1 MFSRALAANT
11 TESCAAAVR
20 TIVRSGAP
28 SDSGVG
34 RHRMMTSASPSGAGF
49 ALNVAR
55 SMASISESATSTTCD
70 RLAVNTSIFP
80 WSVSIPS
87 EGNPA

>member
-1 MFSRALAANT
+1 
-11 TESCAAAVR
+11 
-20 TIVRSGAP
+20 
-28 SDSGVG
+28 
-34 RHRMMTSASPSGAGF
+34 MMTSASPSGAGF

-70 RLAVNTSIFP
+70 RRAVNTSIFV

-87 EGNPA
+87 EANPA